1 MIADLAA
8 GAAAIADPWV
18 ILFVFLGAVIGMV
31 FGAAPGLTA
40 TSAIVLFLPVT
51 YAMGPTTSMALL
63 LGIYCSGYFAGS
75 IPAILLNTPGAP
87 GSAATALDGY
97 AMAQQ
102 GYGDRAILTAVM
114 SSFVGGL
121 FSLLLLALIAPSLA
135 RVALSFTSVEYFTFA
150 LVGIVC
156 VAGISRGSMIK
167 GLAAAFIGV
176 LASTVG
182 LDPVSGVGRFLFG
195 QPNLM
200 GGIPTTAALIGLFAV
215 AQMMLLTAKGRQ
227 EAEVLPVQQTTS
239 VAEVLKDFTRNKFL
253 MLKSAVVGALIGIL
267 PGTGPS
273 IASWVSYSDALRTAK
288 PGDRYG
294 KGEPKGLIACEVSN
308 NAVTGGALVPL
319 LTLGIPGDPVTAVL
333 IGALM
338 IQGFETGPF
347 FIPHNTPLFYSIL
360 ILLLISNFLMLGIG
374 IAGRRLAAKVLEI
387 PHGIMVPTI
396 LCVAGAGAF
405 SLASNPFYL
414 KLVIIFGAMGYLMVR
429 FKIPTAPAV
438 LGIVLGP
445 ILEQN
450 LRNALTANDMDATVF
465 VTRPISAVTL
475 AFMCLL
481 LWVWLKPAKKSDD
494 SGDGGGSGTPSD
506 AELKG

>member
-1 MIADLAA
+1 MITHIGSALVTV
-8 GAAAIADPWV
+8 ADPVV
-18 ILFVFLGAVIGMV
+18 ILFLIIGSVIGMV

-51 YAMGPTTSMALL
+51 YTMGPVSSMALL

-97 AMAQQ
+97 AMAQDGQ
-102 GYGDRAILTAVM
+102 GDRALVTAVIA
-114 SSFVGGL
+114 SFIGGL
-121 FSLLLLALIAPSLA
+121 LSLTLLALIAPSLA
-135 RVALSFTSVEYFTFA
+135 KVALSFTSVEYFTFA

-156 VAGISRGSMIK
+156 VAGISKGSMVK
-167 GLAAAFIGV
+167 GLAAAFIGI

-182 LDPVSGVGRFLFG
+182 LDPVSGVGRYMFG
-195 QPNLM
+195 EPNLM
-200 GGIPTTAALIGLFAV
+200 GGIPNTAALIGLFAV
-215 AQMMLLTAKGRQ
+215 AQMMLLTRKRDD
-227 EAEVLPVQQTTS
+227 EIEVLPVQEKAR
-239 VAEVLKDFTRNKFL
+239 VGEIIGIFLRNKWL
-253 MLKSAVVGALIGIL
+253 TLKSAAIGALIGVL

-273 IASWVSYSDALRTAK
+273 IASWVSYSEALRTARPK
-288 PGDRYG
+288 DRFG
-294 KGEPKGLIACEVSN
+294 KGEIKGVISCEVSN

-333 IGALM
+333 IGALQ
-338 IQGFETGPF
+338 IQGIETGPF
-347 FIPHNTPLFYSIL
+347 FIPRNGDLFYAIL
-360 ILLLISNFLMLGIG
+360 VLLLLSNVMMLVMGL
-374 IAGRRLAAKVLEI
+374 AGRGLAGRVLQI

-396 LCVAGAGAF
+396 LVVAGAGAF
-405 SLASNPFYL
+405 SLASNAFYL
-414 KLVIIFGAMGYLMVR
+414 KLVLIFGLLGFLMVR

-450 LRNALTANDMDATVF
+450 LRNALTASRMDPTVF

-475 AFMCLL
+475 AFMVLL
-481 LWVWLKPAKKSDD
+481 LWVWLKPAKKS
-494 SGDGGGSGTPSD
+494 GAHDGGDPETSV
-506 AELKG
+506 

>member
-1 MIADLAA
+1 MDLMVNLLGGLQAV
-8 GAAAIADPWV
+8 ADPWV
-18 ILFVFLGAVIGMV
+18 LLFVFLGAIIGLV

-51 YAMGPTTSMALL
+51 YAMGPVTSMALL

-75 IPAILLNTPGAP
+75 IPAILINTPGAP

-97 AMAQQ
+97 ALAQAGQ
-102 GYGDRAILTAVM
+102 GDRAIVTAIS

-121 FSLLLLALIAPSLA
+121 FSLTLLALIAPSLA

-156 VAGISRGSMIK
+156 VAGISKGSMMK
-167 GLAAAFIGV
+167 GLTAAFIGI

-182 LDPVSGVGRFLFG
+182 LDPVSGVSRFTFG
-195 QPNLM
+195 EPNLL

-215 AQMMLLTAKGRQ
+215 AQMMLLTRLRDMD
-227 EAEVLPVQQTTS
+227 AEILPVQERTS
-239 VAEVLKDFTRNKFL
+239 VASVWGEMFRNKWL
-253 MLKSAVVGALIGIL
+253 MFKSATIGALIGIL

-273 IASWVSYSDALRTAK
+273 IASWVSYSDALRTAGPK
-288 PGDRYG
+288 DRYG
-294 KGEPKGLIACEVSN
+294 KGDVKGVISCEVSN

-333 IGALM
+333 IGALL
-338 IQGFETGPF
+338 IQGIEAGPF
-347 FIPHNTPLFYSIL
+347 FIPQNTELFYAIL
-360 ILLLISNFLMLGIG
+360 VLLLCSNILMLVLGL
-374 IAGRRLAAKVLEI
+374 AGRGLAAKVLTI
-387 PHGIMVPTI
+387 PHGIMVPVI
-396 LCVAGAGAF
+396 LVVAAAGTF
-405 SLASNPFYL
+405 SLASNPYYL
-414 KLVIIFGAMGYLMVR
+414 KLVIMFGVLGYLMVR

-450 LRNALTANDMDATVF
+450 LRNALTASRMDPTVF
-465 VTRPISAVTL
+465 ITRPISAVTL

-481 LWVWLKPAKKSDD
+481 LWVWLKPAKKS
-494 SGDGGGSGTPSD
+494 GAHEGGD
-506 AELKG
+506 AETNM

>member
-1 MIADLAA
+1 MDLITHLAA
-8 GAAAIADPWV
+8 GAAAIADPLV
-18 ILFVFLGAVIGMV
+18 LLFLLLGAVVGMV

-97 AMAQQ
+97 ALAQQ
-102 GYGDRAILTAVM
+102 GQGDKAIVTAVL

-121 FSLLLLALIAPSLA
+121 FSLTMLALLAPSLA

-156 VAGISRGSMIK
+156 VAGISRGSMVK
-167 GLAAAFIGV
+167 GMAAAFIGI

-200 GGIPTTAALIGLFAV
+200 GGIPTTAALIGLFAI
-215 AQMMLLTAKGRQ
+215 AQMMLLTVRKKDDS
-227 EAEVLPVQQTTS
+227 EVLPVQATTPIS
-239 VAEVLKDFTRNKFL
+239 EILGTMVRNKWL
-253 MLKSAVVGALIGIL
+253 MFKSACIGSLIGVL

-288 PGDRYG
+288 PGDKYG
-294 KGEPKGLIACEVSN
+294 EGEVKGVISCEVAN
-308 NAVTGGALVPL
+308 NSVTGGALVPL

-333 IGALM
+333 VGALM

-347 FIPHNTPLFYSIL
+347 FIPQNTELFYSIL
-360 ILLLISNFLMLGIG
+360 WLLLISNVLMLVLGIG
-374 IAGRRLAAKVLEI
+374 GRRLAAKVLEI
-387 PHGIMVPTI
+387 PHGIMVPCI
-396 LCVAGAGAF
+396 LVVAGAGAF

-414 KLVIIFGAMGYLMVR
+414 KLVVIFGLLGFLMVR
-429 FKIPTAPAV
+429 FRIPTAPAV

-450 LRNALTANDMDATVF
+450 LRNALTANQMDATIF
-465 VTRPISAVTL
+465 LTRPISAVTL

-481 LWVWLKPAKKSDD
+481 LWVWLKPAKAEK
-494 SGDGGGSGTPSD
+494 GTETEED
-506 AELKG
+506 LAQ

>member
-1 MIADLAA
+1 MLSDLAGGVQA
-8 GAAAIADPWV
+8 VADPWV
-18 ILFVFLGAVIGMV
+18 LLFVFIGAVIGMV

-51 YAMGPTTSMALL
+51 YAMGPLSSLAML

-97 AMAQQ
+97 AMAQS
-102 GYGDRAILTAVM
+102 GHGDRAIITAIM
-114 SSFVGGL
+114 SSFIGGL
-121 FSLLLLALIAPSLA
+121 FSLSLLCFIAPALA

-156 VAGISRGSMIK
+156 VAGISRGSMVK
-167 GLAAAFIGV
+167 GLAAAFIGI

-182 LDPVSGVGRFLFG
+182 LDPVSGVSRFLFG

-215 AQMMLLTAKGRQ
+215 AQMLLLTRKRDLTQ
-227 EAEVLPVQQTTS
+227 EVLPVQQRAS
-239 VAEVLKDFTRNKFL
+239 IAGALRDLLSNKWMAF
-253 MLKSAVVGALIGIL
+253 KSAVFGALIGVL

-288 PGDRYG
+288 PGDKYG
-294 KGEPKGLIACEVSN
+294 KGEIKGVISCEVAN

-333 IGALM
+333 VGALM
-338 IQGFETGPF
+338 IQGLQTGPF
-347 FIPHNTPLFYSIL
+347 FIPQNTELFYSIL
-360 ILLLISNFLMLGIG
+360 TLLLVSNILMLTIG
-374 IAGRRLAAKVLEI
+374 LLGRGLATKVLQI
-387 PHGIMVPTI
+387 PHGIMVPSIFT
-396 LCVAGAGAF
+396 VAGAGAF

-414 KLVIIFGAMGYLMVR
+414 KLVIIFGVLGYLMVR
-429 FKIPTAPAV
+429 FRIPTAPAV

-450 LRNALTANDMDATVF
+450 LRNALTGSGMDPTVF

-475 AFMCLL
+475 AVMCLL
-481 LWVWLKPAKKSDD
+481 LWVWLKPQKTTEEKVDKKKKSEDEA
-494 SGDGGGSGTPSD
+494 GTE
-506 AELKG
+506 A

>member
-1 MIADLAA
+1 MELISNLAA
-8 GAAAIADPWV
+8 GGAAILDPFV
-18 ILFVFLGAVIGMV
+18 LLFLLMGAIVGMV

-51 YAMGPTTSMALL
+51 YAMGPQTSLALL

-97 AMAQQ
+97 SLAQQ
-102 GYGDRAILTAVM
+102 GQGDRAIVTAIL

-121 FSLLLLALIAPSLA
+121 FSLTLLAFIAPSLS

-156 VAGISRGSMIK
+156 VAGISRGSMVK
-167 GLAAAFIGV
+167 GLAAAFIGI

-182 LDPVSGVGRFLFG
+182 LDPVSGVPRFLFG

-215 AQMMLLTAKGRQ
+215 AQMLLLTVKKPGAPEILPLQ
-227 EAEVLPVQQTTS
+227 ERVSILEVLRTM
-239 VAEVLKDFTRNKFL
+239 LRNKWL
-253 MLKSAVVGALIGIL
+253 MLKSAAIGALIGIL

-288 PGDRYG
+288 PGDKYG
-294 KGEPKGLIACEVSN
+294 KGEVKGVISCEVSN

-347 FIPHNTPLFYSIL
+347 FIPQNTTLFYSIL
-360 ILLLISNFLMLGIG
+360 WLLLLSNILMLAIG
-374 IAGRRLAAKVLEI
+374 LSGRRLATKVLDI
-387 PHGIMVPTI
+387 PHGVMVPVI
-396 LCVAGAGAF
+396 LAVAGAGAF

-414 KLVIIFGAMGYLMVR
+414 KLVIIFGLLGFLMVR

-450 LRNALTANDMDATVF
+450 LRNALTANQMDATVF
-465 VTRPISAVTL
+465 LTRPISAMTL

-481 LWVWLKPAKKSDD
+481 LWVWLKPSKTSK
-494 SGDGGGSGTPSD
+494 GDASEED
-506 AELKG
+506 IAQ

>member
-1 MIADLAA
+1 MELTLLSDIAA
-8 GAAAIADPWV
+8 GIEGVARPAV
-18 ILFVFLGAVIGMV
+18 LLFVFIGAVIGMV

-51 YAMGPTTSMALL
+51 YAMGPITSLALL

-97 AMAQQ
+97 AMAQA
-102 GYGDRAILTAVM
+102 GRGDRAIVTAIL

-121 FSLLLLALIAPSLA
+121 FSLTLLALVAPSLA

-156 VAGISRGSMIK
+156 VAGISKGSMIK
-167 GLAAAFIGV
+167 GLSAAFIGI

-215 AQMMLLTAKGRQ
+215 AQMMLLTRKRDLDT
-227 EAEVLPVQQTTS
+227 EVLPVQERAS
-239 VAEVLKDFTRNKFL
+239 VVAVLADLGRNKWLAF
-253 MLKSAVVGALIGIL
+253 KSAVIGALIGVL

-273 IASWVSYSDALRTAK
+273 IASWVSYSDALRTATPK
-288 PGDRYG
+288 DRYG
-294 KGEPKGLIACEVSN
+294 KGEVKGVISCEVSN

-333 IGALM
+333 VGALM
-338 IQGFETGPF
+338 IQGIETGPF
-347 FIPHNTPLFYSIL
+347 FIPQNTELFYSIL
-360 ILLLISNFLMLGIG
+360 VLLFISNVLMLVIG
-374 IAGRRLAAKVLEI
+374 LSGRGLAKKVLEM
-387 PHGIMVPTI
+387 PHAIMVPAI
-396 LCVAGAGAF
+396 LTVAAAGTF

-414 KLVIIFGAMGYLMVR
+414 KLVIIFGLLGYLMVR
-429 FKIPTAPAV
+429 FRIPTAPAV

-450 LRNALTANDMDATVF
+450 LRNSLTASRMDPTVF

-481 LWVWLKPAKKSDD
+481 LWVWLKPAKS
-494 SGDGGGSGTPSD
+494 SGAHEGETPET
-506 AELKG
+506 EL

>member
-1 MIADLAA
+1 MDLISHLAA
-8 GAAAIADPWV
+8 GAAAVMDPLTL
-18 ILFVFLGAVIGMV
+18 LFVFLGAVVGMV

-51 YAMGPTTSMALL
+51 YAMGPTSSMALL

-97 AMAQQ
+97 SLAMKGQ
-102 GYGDRAILTAVM
+102 GDKAIVTAVL
-114 SSFVGGL
+114 SSFIGGL
-121 FSLLLLALIAPSLA
+121 FSLTMLALIAPSLA
-135 RVALSFTSVEYFTFA
+135 KVALSFTSVEYFTFA

-167 GLAAAFIGV
+167 GLAAAFIGI

-215 AQMMLLTAKGRQ
+215 AQMMLLTVKKRG
-227 EAEVLPVQQTTS
+227 EAEVLPVQQTTPIS
-239 VAEVLKDFTRNKFL
+239 EIIGTMIKSKWLIV
-253 MLKSAVVGALIGIL
+253 KSAIIGAIIGVL

-288 PGDRYG
+288 PGDKYG
-294 KGEPKGLIACEVSN
+294 EGEIKGVVSCEVAN

-333 IGALM
+333 VGALM

-347 FIPHNTPLFYSIL
+347 FIPQNTELFYSIL
-360 ILLLISNFLMLGIG
+360 WLLLFSNILMLVLGIS
-374 IAGRRLAAKVLEI
+374 GRRLAAKVLEI
-387 PHGIMVPTI
+387 PAGVMVPCI
-396 LCVAGAGAF
+396 LVVAGAGAF

-414 KLVIIFGAMGYLMVR
+414 KLVIIFGMMGYLLVR
-429 FKIPTAPAV
+429 FRFPTAPAV

-450 LRNALTANDMDATVF
+450 LRNALTANKMDVSIF
-465 VTRPISAVTL
+465 VTRPISLVTL
-475 AFMCLL
+475 MFMCLL
-481 LWVWLKPAKKSDD
+481 LWVWLKPSKKSPKDEE
-494 SGDGGGSGTPSD
+494 STD
-506 AELKG
+506 AEISG

>member
-1 MIADLAA
+1 MDLIAVSDLA
-8 GAAAIADPWV
+8 GGLAAVADPWV
-18 ILFVFLGAVIGMV
+18 ILFVFIGAVVGMV
-31 FGAAPGLTA
+31 FGASPGLTA
-40 TSAIVLFLPVT
+40 TTAVVMFLPVT
-51 YAMGPTTSMALL
+51 YAMGPISSLALL

-97 AMAQQ
+97 AMAQN
-102 GYGDRAILTAVM
+102 GEADRAIVTAILC
-114 SSFVGGL
+114 SFIGGL
-121 FSLLLLALIAPSLA
+121 FSLTLLAFIAPALA
-135 RVALSFTSVEYFTFA
+135 RVALSFTSVEYFSFA

-167 GLAAAFIGV
+167 GLTAAFIGI

-182 LDPVSGVGRFLFG
+182 LDPVSGVSRFMFG

-215 AQMMLLTAKGRQ
+215 AQMMLLTLKRDV
-227 EAEVLPVQQTTS
+227 EHEILPVQQRVS
-239 VAEVLKDFTRNKFL
+239 IRSALGDLLRNKWLAF
-253 MLKSAVVGALIGIL
+253 KSAVIGALIGVL

-273 IASWVSYSDALRTAK
+273 IASWVSYSDALRTARPEDK
-288 PGDRYG
+288 FGR
-294 KGEPKGLIACEVSN
+294 GEVKGLISCEVSN

-319 LTLGIPGDPVTAVL
+319 LTLGIPGDPVTAILV
-333 IGALM
+333 GALM
-338 IQGFETGPF
+338 IQGLQAGPF
-347 FIPHNTPLFYSIL
+347 FIPQNTELFYSIL
-360 ILLLISNFLMLGIG
+360 ILLLISNVLMLVIG
-374 IAGRRLAAKVLEI
+374 LTGRGLATKVLQI
-387 PHGIMVPTI
+387 PHGIMVPSI
-396 LCVAGAGAF
+396 FLVAGGGAF

-414 KLVIIFGAMGYLMVR
+414 KLVMIFGLLGYLMVR

-450 LRNALTANDMDATVF
+450 LRNALTGSGMDPTVF

-475 AFMCLL
+475 AVMCLL
-481 LWVWLKPAKKSDD
+481 LWVWLKPAKKS
-494 SGDGGGSGTPSD
+494 GAHDGGDPETN
-506 AELKG
+506 L

>member
-1 MIADLAA
+1 MDLITNLMGGFAA
-8 GAAAIADPWV
+8 VADPWV
-18 ILFVFLGAVIGMV
+18 LMFVLAGAIIGLV

-51 YAMGPTTSMALL
+51 YAMGPVTSMALL

-97 AMAQQ
+97 AMAQA
-102 GYGDRAILTAVM
+102 GHGDRAIVTAICA
-114 SSFVGGL
+114 SFVGGL
-121 FSLLLLALIAPSLA
+121 FSLTLLALVAPSLA
-135 RVALSFTSVEYFTFA
+135 KVALSFTSVEYFTFA

-156 VAGISRGSMIK
+156 VAGISKGSMMK
-167 GLAAAFIGV
+167 GLTAAFIGI

-182 LDPVSGVGRFLFG
+182 LDPVSGVSRFTFKE
-195 QPNLM
+195 PNLL

-215 AQMMLLTAKGRQ
+215 AQMTLLSRKRDL
-227 EAEVLPVQQTTS
+227 EAEILPVQERVS
-239 VAEVLKDFTRNKFL
+239 VASVWLDILRNKWL
-253 MLKSAVVGALIGIL
+253 TLKSAAIGALIGVL

-288 PGDRYG
+288 ARDRYG
-294 KGEPKGLIACEVSN
+294 KGDPKGIIACEVSN

-333 IGALM
+333 IGALL
-338 IQGFETGPF
+338 IQGIEAGPF
-347 FIPHNTPLFYSIL
+347 FISQNTELFYAIL
-360 ILLLISNFLMLGIG
+360 ILLLCSNILMLILGL
-374 IAGRRLAAKVLEI
+374 AGRGLAARVLQI
-387 PHGIMVPTI
+387 PHGIMVPAI
-396 LCVAGAGAF
+396 LVVAGAGAF

-414 KLVIIFGAMGYLMVR
+414 KLVFIFGLLGYLMVR

-450 LRNALTANDMDATVF
+450 LRNALTAHRMDPSVF

-475 AFMCLL
+475 AFMCVL
-481 LWVWLKPAKKSDD
+481 LWVWLKPAKKSGAHEG
-494 SGDGGGSGTPSD
+494 GDPETSM
-506 AELKG
+506 